1 MVPTFMCSFVRS
13 NLALAMDL
21 SLSLDPSVRSRGRTR
36 GAKLPRDPPFA
47 P

>member
-36 GAKLPRDPPFA
+36 DPRLPRGPPSA
-47 P
+47 R